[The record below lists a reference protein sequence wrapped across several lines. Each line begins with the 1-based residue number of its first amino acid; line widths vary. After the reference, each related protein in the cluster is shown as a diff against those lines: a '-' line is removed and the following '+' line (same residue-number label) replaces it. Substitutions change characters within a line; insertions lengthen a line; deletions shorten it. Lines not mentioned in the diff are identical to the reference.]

1 VKASLWFLPGLLA
14 LSAPLSAAD
23 SASLHVR
30 LRVVRTCDL
39 PPASLD
45 AGRASCGNGLPQA
58 RDDARHPAPTQL
70 RALTPPSPQQDANEA
85 EFTTYT
91 F

>member
-1 VKASLWFLPGLLA
+1 VKTSLWFVPGLLL
-14 LSAPLSAAD
+14 LSSPLFAAD
-23 SASLHVR
+23 NSALHVR
-30 LRVVRTCDL
+30 LRVVRACDL
-39 PPASLD
+39 PPAVD
-45 AGRASCGNGLPQA
+45 AGRARCSNGLPQV
-58 RDDARHPAPTQL
+58 RDSAVEPAPAPL

>member
-1 VKASLWFLPGLLA
+1 MKASLWFVPALLA
-14 LSAPLSAAD
+14 LSTPLFAAD
-23 SASLHVR
+23 STSMHVR
-30 LRVVRTCDL
+30 LRVVRACDL
-39 PPASLD
+39 PLAAD
-45 AGRASCGNGLPQA
+45 GARAQCGNGLPQA
-58 RDDARHPAPTQL
+58 RGDARLPAPAQL